1 MIEIGCFLCG
11 LAVVEAV
18 HHTIAKRANKK
29 YESTWQLFTKG
40 GWR

>member
-18 HHTIAKRANKK
+18 HRAIAKRGNKK